1 MAEKGMP
8 SYLVVRI
15 KSASLEEVIF
25 EVTEK
30 D

>member
-1 MAEKGMP
+1 MP
-8 SYLVVRI
+8 SHPVAKI

-30 D
+30 DKWIF

>member
-1 MAEKGMP
+1 MP
-8 SYLVVRI
+8 SHLVVRI

-30 D
+30 DKWIF

>member
-1 MAEKGMP
+1 MP
-8 SYLVVRI
+8 SHPVVKI

-30 D
+30 DKWIF